1 MGVGAYSSD
10 DALTYGLTG
19 VMLRSVGVKR
29 DIRLDVNETYAN
41 YFYLNFKSFY
51 SNNGDSFDR
60 YLLRMSEMF
69 ESLNIITQVLSRLHN
84 IKRTKLNT
92 RALAQYHTF
101 SEYSF
106 VTNFTSME
114 QTIRHFKY

>member
-1 MGVGAYSSD
+1 MAVGAYSVE
-10 DALTYGLTG
+10 DAIEYGLTG
-19 VMLRSVGVKR
+19 VMLRCVGVKR

-41 YFYLNFKSFY
+41 YFHLNFKSYY
-51 SNNGDSFDR
+51 SSNGDSFDR

-69 ESLNIITQVLSRLHN
+69 ESLHIINQLLPKLSIQKKTFTNKRELLNYHN
-84 IKRTKLNT
+84 
-92 RALAQYHTF
+92 F

>member
-1 MGVGAYSSD
+1 MAVGAYSIE
-10 DALTYGLTG
+10 DAVGYGLTG
-19 VMLRSVGVKR
+19 VMLRCVGVKR

-41 YFYLNFKSFY
+41 YFHLNFKSYY
-51 SNNGDSFDR
+51 SSNGDSFDR

-69 ESLNIITQVLSRLHN
+69 ESLHLINQLLPKLSTQKKTFTNKRELLNYHN
-84 IKRTKLNT
+84 
-92 RALAQYHTF
+92 F

>member
-1 MGVGAYSSD
+1 MAVGAYSTD
-10 DALTYGLTG
+10 DAITYGLTG
-19 VMLRSVGVKR
+19 VMLRCVGIKR

-41 YFYLNFKSFY
+41 YYHLDFKSFY
-51 SNNGDSFDR
+51 SSNGDSYDR
-60 YLLRMSEMF
+60 YLLRISEMF
-69 ESLNIITQVLSRLHN
+69 ESLHIINQLLPKLTAQKKTQINKRELLNFHN
-84 IKRTKLNT
+84 
-92 RALAQYHTF
+92 F